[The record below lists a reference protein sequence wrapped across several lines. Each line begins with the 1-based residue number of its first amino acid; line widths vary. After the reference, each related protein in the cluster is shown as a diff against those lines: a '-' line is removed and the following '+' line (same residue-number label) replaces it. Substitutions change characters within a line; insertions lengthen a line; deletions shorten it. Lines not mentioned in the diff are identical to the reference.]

1 MLIMI
6 SNGVLG
12 ETFARKDKRSGL
24 APPSG
29 NASYT
34 HSIPRMRYRSLEE
47 QKSISVIGF
56 NLGVLRGG
64 ADTIINMACLRVGK
78 APKKEQNGS
87 DNAATSK
94 SVSWTVALGFVAS
107 FWAFIISF

>member
-1 MLIMI
+1 MI

-78 APKKEQNGS
+78 ASKKEQSGS
-87 DNAATSK
+87 DNAATGK
-94 SVSWTVALGFVAS
+94 SVSWTVAFGFVAS
-107 FWAFIISF
+107 FWACII